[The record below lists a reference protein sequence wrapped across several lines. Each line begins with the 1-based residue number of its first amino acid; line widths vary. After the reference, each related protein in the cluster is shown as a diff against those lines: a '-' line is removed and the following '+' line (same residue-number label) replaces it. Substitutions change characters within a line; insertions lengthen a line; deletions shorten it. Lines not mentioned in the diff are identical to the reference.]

1 MVGMQGC
8 GVMKTILC
16 HMLAAAVALAVF
28 PGSASATVSEQT
40 LKNLNTAFQ
49 GESNATNRYA
59 LFAKKADQEGL
70 PQVAK
75 LFRAASASE
84 AIHRDTHKE
93 AILKLGGTVA
103 TFQLDPVTPGATA
116 DNLRAA
122 IKGETHER
130 DTMYPEF
137 LALAKA
143 DDAEAAIRTLQ
154 FALAAEKEHAKLY
167 QQALDTIGK
176 NAPADYY
183 VCQVCGMT
191 LTELPAKKCPSC
203 RKSRDE
209 YKKVA

>member
-1 MVGMQGC
+1 
-8 GVMKTILC
+8 
-16 HMLAAAVALAVF
+16 MLAAAIALAVF
-28 PGSASATVSEQT
+28 PGSVSATVSEQT

-49 GESNATNRYA
+49 GESNAANRYA
-59 LFAKKADQEGL
+59 TFAKKADEEGFA
-70 PQVAK
+70 QVAK
-75 LFRAASASE
+75 LFRAASAAE

-209 YKKVA
+209 YKKIA